1 MSYERPQPVQI
12 AVKTPTSDCVLCIM
26 MNGISLYDN
35 KTEKVIWSMS
45 AK

>member
-1 MSYERPQPVQI
+1 MSYERPQPIQI
-12 AVKTPTSDCVLCIM
+12 SVKTPISDCVLCIM